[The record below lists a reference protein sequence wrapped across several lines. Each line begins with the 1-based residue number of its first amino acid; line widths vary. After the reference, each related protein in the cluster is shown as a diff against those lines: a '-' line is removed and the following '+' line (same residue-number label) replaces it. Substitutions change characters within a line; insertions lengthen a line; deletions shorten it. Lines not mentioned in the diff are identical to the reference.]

1 MTKHDLLLGSLILA
15 ILKPDINSNFE
26 NAFKQ
31 MSRANILVI
40 VQLVIHAERLSR
52 IYCCCKAIFEFY
64 LKGWD
69 ELGRPSSLSVSFFPK
84 VSFFVKNQFDGKHNN
99 QVSYFSRWV
108 LSWMHL
114 LLLLS
119 KQTLSAKRQVRSW
132 VSTLAFFRM
141 LKST

>member
-1 MTKHDLLLGSLILA
+1 MI
-15 ILKPDINSNFE
+15 
-26 NAFKQ
+26 
-31 MSRANILVI
+31 RANILVI

-132 VSTLAFFRM
+132 VLTFPFFRM
-141 LKST
+141 LKSTQLNHLLHRPSFLIQSY

>member
-1 MTKHDLLLGSLILA
+1 MSSDDSLTVQNCNVLQFDPPLTYSESDDQTCSA
-15 ILKPDINSNFE
+15 SWRKSYLSAFETREKKSNFE
-26 NAFKQ
+26 NAFQQ
-31 MSRANILVI
+31 MIRANILVI

-99 QVSYFSRWV
+99 QVSYFSR
-108 LSWMHL
+108 
-114 LLLLS
+114 
-119 KQTLSAKRQVRSW
+119 
-132 VSTLAFFRM
+132 
-141 LKST
+141 